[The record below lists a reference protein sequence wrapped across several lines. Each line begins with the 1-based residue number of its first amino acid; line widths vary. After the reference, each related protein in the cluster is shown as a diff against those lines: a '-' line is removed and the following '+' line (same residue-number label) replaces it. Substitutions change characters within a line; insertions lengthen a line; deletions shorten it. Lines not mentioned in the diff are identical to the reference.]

1 MAKDPDFDVVEAVCG
16 LREAEVLAW
25 VGAELAAEVPPLEIA
40 DALAAGLEQLGAR
53 FAEGS
58 VFIPELVIGGELFA
72 KAVKLLTPALEAS
85 GSTLKKRGTVV
96 IGTVKGDLHDLGQ
109 KLVAVTLSAAGFEVV
124 NLGCDVAPERFVD
137 EVKRSGAQV
146 VGLSAL
152 LTTTMQVQAD
162 VVEALAQAGL
172 RHQVRVLIG
181 GAVANQRWADE
192 IGADA
197 YGADAIDALDKVRVL
212 VGINE

>member
-1 MAKDPDFDVVEAVCG
+1 MSSDSEFDVIEAVCG

-25 VGAELAAEVPPLEIA
+25 VGEQIELQPPLEIA

-53 FAEGS
+53 FAEGT

-72 KAVKLLTPALEAS
+72 RAIELLTPALEAS
-85 GSTLKKRGTVV
+85 GSALKKRGTVV
-96 IGTVKGDLHDLGQ
+96 IGTVEGDLHDLGQ
-109 KLVAVTLSAAGFEVV
+109 NLVSVTLAAAGFEIH
-124 NLGCDVAPERFVD
+124 NLGCDVAPERFVE
-137 EVKRSGAQV
+137 EVERHRAQV

-152 LTTTMQVQAD
+152 LTTTMQIQAD
-162 VVEALAQAGL
+162 TVEALAAAGL
-172 RHQVRVLIG
+172 RDQVRVLIG

-197 YGADAIDALDKVRVL
+197 YGADAIDALDKVKAL
-212 VGINE
+212 VGINA

>member
-1 MAKDPDFDVVEAVCG
+1 MSTDSEFDLVAAVCG

-25 VGAELAAEVPPLEIA
+25 VGEQLELQPPLEIA

-53 FAEGS
+53 FAEGT

-72 KAVKLLTPALEAS
+72 KAIELLTPALEAS
-85 GSTLKKRGTVV
+85 GSALKKRGTVV
-96 IGTVKGDLHDLGQ
+96 IGTVEGDLHDLGQ
-109 KLVAVTLSAAGFEVV
+109 NLVSVTLAAAGFEVQ
-124 NLGCDVAPERFVD
+124 NLGCDVAPARFV
-137 EVKRSGAQV
+137 EAVERSRAEV

-152 LTTTMQVQAD
+152 LTTTMQRQAET
-162 VVEALAQAGL
+162 VEALAAAGL
-172 RHQVRVLIG
+172 RNQVRVLIG

-197 YGADAIDALDKVRVL
+197 YGGDAIDALDKVKAL
-212 VGINE
+212 VGINA

>member
-1 MAKDPDFDVVEAVCG
+1 MLSDSEFDLVEAVCE

-25 VGAELAAEVPPLEIA
+25 VGEQLELQPPLEIA

-53 FAEGS
+53 FAEGT

-72 KAVKLLTPALEAS
+72 KAIELLTPALEAS
-85 GSTLKKRGTVV
+85 GSALKKHGTVV

-109 KLVAVTLSAAGFEVV
+109 NLVSVTLGAAGFEVI
-124 NLGCDVAPERFVD
+124 NLGCDVATERFVE
-137 EVKRSGAQV
+137 EVERSRAQV
-146 VGLSAL
+146 IGLSAL
-152 LTTTMQVQAD
+152 LTTTMQRQAEII
-162 VVEALAQAGL
+162 EALAAAGL
-172 RHQVRVLIG
+172 RNQVRVLIG

-197 YGADAIDALDKVRVL
+197 YGADAIDALDKVKAL
-212 VGINE
+212 VGVNA

>member
-1 MAKDPDFDVVEAVCG
+1 MLSDSEFDLVEAVCE

-25 VGAELAAEVPPLEIA
+25 VGEQLELQPPLEIA

-53 FAEGS
+53 FAEGT

-72 KAVKLLTPALEAS
+72 KAIELLTPALEAS
-85 GSTLKKRGTVV
+85 GSALKKHGTVV

-109 KLVAVTLSAAGFEVV
+109 NLVSVPLAAAGFEIH
-124 NLGCDVAPERFVD
+124 NLGCDVAPERFVE
-137 EVKRSGAQV
+137 EVERHRAQV

-152 LTTTMQVQAD
+152 LTTTMQIQAD
-162 VVEALAQAGL
+162 TVEALAAAGL
-172 RHQVRVLIG
+172 RDQVRVLIG

-197 YGADAIDALDKVRVL
+197 YGADAIDALDKVKAL
-212 VGINE
+212 VGINA

>member
-109 KLVAVTLSAAGFEVV
+109 KLVAVTLSAAGFEVI
-124 NLGCDVAPERFVD
+124 NLGCDVAPASFVAEVERC
-137 EVKRSGAQV
+137 GAQV

-197 YGADAIDALDKVRVL
+197 YGADAIDALDKVKTL
-212 VGINE
+212 VGLNA